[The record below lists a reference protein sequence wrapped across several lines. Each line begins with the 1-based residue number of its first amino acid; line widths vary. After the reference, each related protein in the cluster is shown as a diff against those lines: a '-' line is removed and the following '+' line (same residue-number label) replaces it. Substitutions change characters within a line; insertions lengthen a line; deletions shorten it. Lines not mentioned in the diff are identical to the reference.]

1 MTTRSVAANSRT
13 LEKKM
18 WSRIFDDGLFD
29 IYLGVVF
36 INVAVFMVAGDLGG
50 SYGIA
55 IYAVV
60 LLAGHQA
67 YVAAKRRIT
76 LPRVGYFKPSQQ
88 HRKRFGVVGAIS
100 VSVSILMVA
109 ATTLA
114 VTGAFTGGIPLVL
127 VLFGILAIKM
137 VVLFSLAGH
146 YLGVVRFYG
155 YAVLGAVGMVGAE
168 IAVATAEVGRNWDV
182 VAMFGVPGVVMIPI
196 GIVMLSRFIR
206 AYPIRE
212 TNHVV

>member
-1 MTTRSVAANSRT
+1 MASNSRT

-36 INVAVFMVAGDLGG
+36 INVVVWRAATELGR
-50 SYGIA
+50 SYGVA
-55 IYAVV
+55 IFVLV
-60 LLAGHQA
+60 LLASHPA

-88 HRKRFGVVGAIS
+88 HQTRFGVVGAIS
-100 VSVSILMVA
+100 VSVTILMVA

-114 VTGAFTGGIPLVL
+114 VTGAFTSGIPFLL

-137 VVLFSLAGH
+137 VLIFSLAGH

-155 YAVLGAVGMVGAE
+155 YAMLGAAGMVGAE
-168 IAVATAEVGRNWDV
+168 IAVATADIGRGWDL
-182 VAMFGVPGVVMIPI
+182 VAMFGLPAVVMVPT

-206 AYPIRE
+206 AYPMRE